1 MSLKKNLSSLMK
13 DIKRLFTPKKVICI
27 VAGTAILSFGMYNIH
42 QQTAI
47 SEGGVLGMILLLNH
61 WLGISSAI
69 LSPVLDCLCYLFAIK
84 YLGRDFLKVTI
95 VTSLSLSGFFFLWE
109 KFPPILPDLSA
120 QPLIAAILGGTFVG
134 VGVGIIVRQGG
145 SSGGD
150 DALALVISK
159 LSGIRLSH
167 AYMATDFTVLFLS
180 LTYIPFRR
188 IAYSLVTVTI
198 SSWLIDF
205 IKGFHWSK
213 DAVKNAEEISE
224 T

>member
-1 MSLKKNLSSLMK
+1 MFKDFLSK
-13 DIKRLFTPKKVICI
+13 FVNDIKRLFTPKKVICI
-27 VAGTAILSFGMYNIH
+27 IAGTAILSFGIYNIH

-61 WLGISSAI
+61 WMGISPAI

-84 YLGRDFLKVTI
+84 YLGKDFLKVTI
-95 VTSLSLSGFFFLWE
+95 ATSISLSGFFFLWE
-109 KFPPILPDLSA
+109 KFPPFIPDLSA
-120 QPLIAAILGGTFVG
+120 QPLIAAVLGGIFVG

-159 LSGIRLSH
+159 LTGIRLSH
-167 AYMATDFTVLFLS
+167 AYMATDFTVLLLS

-205 IKGFHWSK
+205 IKRFHWNR
-213 DAVKNAEEISE
+213 DAVNSAKEISE